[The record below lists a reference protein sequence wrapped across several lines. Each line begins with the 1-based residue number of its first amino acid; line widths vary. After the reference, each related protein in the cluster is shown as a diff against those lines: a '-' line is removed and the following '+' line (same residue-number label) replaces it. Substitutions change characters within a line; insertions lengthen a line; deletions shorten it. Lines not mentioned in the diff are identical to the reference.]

1 MSNILI
7 HFCYTVGVTHL
18 ESIDPKMLVQRMKL
32 REGMS
37 VGDVGSGIGYY
48 ALVVAKIVGDEGHV
62 YAIDIQEDVLH
73 RLRHNAQE
81 QHIQN
86 IETIW
91 GDIEKPFG
99 TKLRDQVFD
108 AVIFSNTLFQLE
120 DTQTALKELKRITK
134 IGGTLLL
141 VEWTPSDSAPG
152 PSLQD
157 SISEETA
164 VALLKEAGFQTQEQF
179 AVGAYHYAIIASA
192 V

>member
-1 MSNILI
+1 MTNTE
-7 HFCYTVGVTHL
+7 F
-18 ESIDPKMLVQRMKL
+18 IDPKTLIQRMKL

-48 ALVVAKIVGDEGHV
+48 ALAVANIVGNGGRV
-62 YAIDIQEDVLH
+62 YAIDMQENILH

-81 QHIQN
+81 QHIKN
-86 IETIW
+86 IETVW

-99 TKLRDQVFD
+99 TKLRDNVFD
-108 AVIFSNTLFQLE
+108 AVIFSNVLFQLE
-120 DTQTALKELKRITK
+120 DTQMALKELKRITK

-141 VEWTPSDSAPG
+141 IEWTPTDTAIG

-164 VALLKEAGFQTQEQF
+164 VRLLKEEGFKINEHF
-179 AVGAYHYAIIASA
+179 AVGPYHYAIMAS
-192 V
+192 VL

>member
-1 MSNILI
+1 
-7 HFCYTVGVTHL
+7 
-18 ESIDPKMLVQRMKL
+18 MKL

-48 ALVVAKIVGDEGHV
+48 ALSAANIVGESGRV
-62 YAIDIQEDVLH
+62 YAIDMQEDVLH

-81 QHIQN
+81 NNIQN

-99 TKLRDQVFD
+99 TKLRDHIFD
-108 AVIFSNTLFQLE
+108 AVIFSNILFQLE
-120 DTQTALKELKRITK
+120 DTQVALKELKRITK
-134 IGGTLLL
+134 TGGTLLF
-141 VEWTPSDSAPG
+141 VEWTPSDKAVG

-164 VALLKEAGFQTQEQF
+164 VSLLKEEGFQTNERF
-179 AVGAYHYAIIASA
+179 SVGPYHYAIIASA
-192 V
+192 L

>member
-1 MSNILI
+1 
-7 HFCYTVGVTHL
+7 
-18 ESIDPKMLVQRMKL
+18 MKL

-48 ALVVAKIVGDEGHV
+48 ALVAAKIVGDDGHV
-62 YAIDIQEDVLH
+62 YAIDMQEDVLR
-73 RLRHNAQE
+73 RLRHNAEE
-81 QHIQN
+81 QRIQN
-86 IETIW
+86 IETVW
-91 GDIEKPFG
+91 GNIEKPFG
-99 TKLRDQVFD
+99 TKLRDRVFD
-108 AVIFSNTLFQLE
+108 AVIFSNILFQLE
-120 DTQTALKELKRITK
+120 DTQSALKELKRITK

-141 VEWTPSDSAPG
+141 VEWVPSDSAPG

-164 VALLKEAGFQTQEQF
+164 VALLKEDGFQTRQQF

>member
-1 MSNILI
+1 MPNFLAHS
-7 HFCYTVGVTHL
+7 CYTDGVTHL
-18 ESIDPKMLVQRMKL
+18 ESIDPGKLVQRMKL

-62 YAIDIQEDVLH
+62 YAIDAQEDVLH
-73 RLRHNAQE
+73 RLLHNAQE
-81 QHIQN
+81 QHIKN

-99 TKLRDQVFD
+99 TKLKDKVFD
-108 AVIFSNTLFQLE
+108 AVIFSNILFQLE
-120 DTQTALKELKRITK
+120 DTQEALKELKRITK
-134 IGGTLLL
+134 IGGTLLF
-141 VEWTPSDSAPG
+141 VEWVPTDSSIG

-157 SISEETA
+157 SISEEVA
-164 VALLKEAGFQTQEQF
+164 VSLLKEVGFQTQQQF

-192 V
+192 I

>member
-1 MSNILI
+1 M
-7 HFCYTVGVTHL
+7 TQVET
-18 ESIDPKMLVQRMKL
+18 IDPKTLVPRMKL

-48 ALVVAKIVGDEGHV
+48 ALVAAKIVGDEGHV
-62 YAIDIQEDVLH
+62 YAIDAQESVLH
-73 RLRHNAQE
+73 RLLHNAQE

-86 IETIW
+86 IETVW

-99 TKLRDQVFD
+99 TKLRDNVFD
-108 AVIFSNTLFQLE
+108 AVIFSNILFQLE
-120 DTQTALKELKRITK
+120 DTQTALAELKRITK
-134 IGGTLLL
+134 PGGTLLL
-141 VEWTPSDSAPG
+141 VEWVPSDHAPG

-157 SISEETA
+157 SISQETA
-164 VALLKEAGFQTQEQF
+164 VDLLKEVGFHTREQF